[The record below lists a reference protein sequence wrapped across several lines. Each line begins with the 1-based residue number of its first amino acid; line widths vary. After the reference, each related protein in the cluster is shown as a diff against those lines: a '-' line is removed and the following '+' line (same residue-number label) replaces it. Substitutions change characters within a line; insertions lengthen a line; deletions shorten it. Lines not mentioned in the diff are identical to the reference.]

1 MELVGAPFR
10 GLPWVP
16 TVPSQFHLTVIDL
29 KDCFSIPLHEEDCE
43 KFAFSI
49 PTVNSSQPDKR
60 YEWTILPEGMANS
73 PAFGQQYLYSILS
86 PYFDKDNT
94 LLYVYMDDLI
104 IRHLPYKRSQNP
116 ATSIQAALM
125 W

>member
-1 MELVGAPFR
+1 MKSLPFPF
-10 GLPWVP
+10 L
-16 TVPSQFHLTVIDL
+16 
-29 KDCFSIPLHEEDCE
+29 
-43 KFAFSI
+43 
-49 PTVNSSQPDKR
+49 TVNSSQPDER
-60 YEWTILPEGMANS
+60 YEWTILPQGMANS
-73 PAFGQQYLYSILS
+73 LAFCQQYLYSIFS

-104 IRHLPYKRSQNP
+104 IGHLPYKRSQNP